1 MLPNL
6 GNLRKGG
13 KNVYQVLDITM
24 QGIRFFFNHLVF
36 FNLIFAVAVVFFQR
50 KDPKTVWT
58 WLLALYFVPVVGFI
72 FYLLI
77 GTDMHNQ
84 KMFRVKEFED

>member
-24 QGIRFFFNHLVF
+24 QGIRFFQSPGI
-36 FNLIFAVAVVFFQR
+36 FNLIFAVAVVFSRGRIPRQSGH
-50 KDPKTVWT
+50 
-58 WLLALYFVPVVGFI
+58 GFLRCI
-72 FYLLI
+72 LSLW
-77 GTDMHNQ
+77 
-84 KMFRVKEFED
+84 

>member
-24 QGIRFFFNHLVF
+24 QGIRFFS
-36 FNLIFAVAVVFFQR
+36 I
-50 KDPKTVWT
+50 T
-58 WLLALYFVPVVGFI
+58 WYF
-72 FYLLI
+72 
-77 GTDMHNQ
+77 
-84 KMFRVKEFED
+84 